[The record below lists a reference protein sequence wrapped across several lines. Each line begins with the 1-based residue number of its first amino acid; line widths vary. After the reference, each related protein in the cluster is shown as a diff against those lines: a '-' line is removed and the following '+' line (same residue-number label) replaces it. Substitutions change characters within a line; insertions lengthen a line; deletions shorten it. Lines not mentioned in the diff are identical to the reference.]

1 MVRVAHALGSRGEI
15 KLVRRKGTKAG
26 RGRNGGGKSKPAAF
40 EAKFAAAGCNRTRE
54 RTEKNTLAEWY
65 IFMIYIGQ
73 EVAANEEERSGEAV
87 SQRAQPGSAAAAGV
101 SI

>member
-1 MVRVAHALGSRGEI
+1 MHWAAGSKSSWCGGKGRRRGGGEM
-15 KLVRRKGTKAG
+15 A
-26 RGRNGGGKSKPAAF
+26 GGKSKPAAF
-40 EAKFAAAGCNRTRE
+40 EAKFAAAGCNRTGE

-73 EVAANEEERSGEAV
+73 VVAANEEERSGEAV